1 MSRHFRI
8 PGQLL
13 PRLEQC
19 GIDVPALLR
28 KAGLPGSLFEQA
40 RILVTTDELFALWRT
55 IGSVV
60 SSSPIGLKLGTEN
73 QPQNFDPIAL
83 AALSTRSF
91 GEAIRQVARHKQLSC
106 PEEIIV
112 KTNRLEWSI
121 QFHWL
126 LATEPEPEVLTD
138 LCFAWM
144 LSIGRVGTGTRI
156 VPLRVEYDRSRT
168 YRRQLERFFACP
180 VFYGAPRNAIVFRAE
195 DAARLFVTRNA
206 ELLAMLAPQLEEE
219 LRGQQREHSLP
230 DRVRAA
236 IQPRLAG
243 RRPRMSEIARQLH
256 MSARTLQRR
265 LQESGF
271 TFQELLEE
279 ARHQLARHYL
289 IHPQLELNETAW
301 LLGYDDV
308 NSFVRAFRTW
318 EGVPPAHWR
327 EGQLTAAS

>member
-8 PGQLL
+8 PGQLQ

-19 GIDVPALLR
+19 GIDVPALL
-28 KAGLPGSLFEQA
+28 KQAGLPPGLFEQD
-40 RILVTTDELFALWRT
+40 RILVTTAELFSLWRT
-55 IGSVV
+55 IGSIAP
-60 SSSPIGLKLGTEN
+60 SSAIGLKLGTEN
-73 QPQNFDPIAL
+73 KPQNFDTIAL
-83 AALSTRSF
+83 AALATRSF

-106 PEEIIV
+106 PEEILV
-112 KTNRLEWSI
+112 KVNRVEWSI
-121 QFHWL
+121 QFRWL
-126 LATEPEPEVLTD
+126 LATDPEPEVLTD
-138 LCFAWM
+138 LCFAWL

-156 VPLRVEYDRSRT
+156 VPLRVEYDRPRS

-180 VFYGAPRNAIVFRAE
+180 VHDGAPRNAIVFQAS
-195 DAARLFVTRNA
+195 DAARSFVTRNA

-219 LRGQQREHSLP
+219 LQGQQREDSLP

-236 IQPRLAG
+236 IRPRLAG
-243 RRPRMSEIARQLH
+243 RRPRMSEVARELH

-265 LQESGF
+265 LHEAGV
-271 TFQELLEE
+271 TFQEVLEE

-289 IHPQLELNETAW
+289 IRPQLELNETAW

-327 EGQLTAAS
+327 EGQRTAAS